1 MCESSAFILGKNN
14 ELEKV
19 MENVVTVDPYE
30 GKVYLTDLLGEQK
43 IIDGFIKE
51 IRLMDHKIIL
61 AENYNVIFGILNM
74 IIAVIDGR
82 GGGIGAQVVSA
93 LREELPTYIEIYAL
107 GTNSIATS
115 AMMKAHANKGATG
128 ENAIIVSS
136 KKANIIVAPISI
148 VMPNSMMGEVTTS
161 ISEAVC
167 DSEAYKILLPIMP
180 ENFQVVGIEGK
191 PLSLLI
197 KDSIKIIKKE
207 FNIK

>member
-1 MCESSAFILGKNN
+1 
-14 ELEKV
+14 
-19 MENVVTVDPYE
+19 
-30 GKVYLTDLLGEQK
+30 
-43 IIDGFIKE
+43 
-51 IRLMDHKIIL
+51 
-61 AENYNVIFGILNM
+61 M
-74 IIAVIDGR
+74 IIAVIDGM

-93 LREELPTYIEIYAL
+93 LREELPSYVEVYAL

-136 KKANIIVAPISI
+136 KKANIIVSPISI
-148 VMPNSMMGEVTTS
+148 VMPNSMMGEVTSS

-167 DSEAYKILLPIMP
+167 DSEAFKIFLPIMP
-180 ENFQVVGIEGK
+180 ENFEVVGIEKK

-197 KDSIKIIKKE
+197 KDTIKIIKRE